1 MNQQQLILTK
11 LLGKKELS
19 FGCTIKCKYIFW
31 ELYYARLAWAIPK
44 DGWCGYD
51 YIDEH
56 GNRLNTKQFEIIWH
70 PATLSDFHRWMNKHF
85 KEDWMQDEKEIGYVL
100 KLKEYF
106 DYDLNTQMIALK
118 PTIAIYYDSS
128 KDLLEQSPETLA
140 QIIELITNNS

>member
-1 MNQQQLILTK
+1 MYC
-11 LLGKKELS
+11 S
-19 FGCTIKCKYIFW
+19 RW
-31 ELYYARLAWAIPK
+31 R
-44 DGWCGYD
+44 
-51 YIDEH
+51 
-56 GNRLNTKQFEIIWH
+56 GNDRYEEVSAT
-70 PATLSDFHRWMNKHF
+70 PTLSDFHRWMNKHF

-128 KDLLEQSPETLA
+128 KDLLEQSTETLT